1 MAQAL
6 IVSVRLYE
14 RRYHGAG
21 EWPPAPAR
29 LFQALVAGAGLG
41 GPLEDQDCRALA
53 WIETLDHPL
62 IAAPR
67 VHDGHTVTQ
76 YVPNNDLD
84 SVGGDPHRIAEI
96 RLATK
101 VFKPRLLDDS
111 EPFKYVWIVKQTDDE
126 NHEAHISVVCGLA
139 QRLYQFGRGVDFACA
154 WGEVVDDAQLE
165 ECLSSYPGTIH
176 RPSSGG
182 GGVSLKCPMPGS
194 LKSLQDRYLD
204 FGKRFYAEQRGRVA
218 RQTFTKA
225 SMPHFA
231 LIAYDSPSTRLV
243 FDLRKIDDRESFA
256 MWPLT
261 ATGQLAEILRDGAT
275 SRLTSAMPARRA
287 GIEKIL
293 VGRQTDATD
302 KIPAAERIRIIPLP
316 SIGHYHA
323 DRGIRRVLIEVP
335 PGSPLTA
342 DDVRWAFSGLEP
354 LDPETKASLGITVTL
369 AADENGADMLKH
381 YGIGGGQ
388 GHQSWRTV
396 TPAALPD
403 SAARRRIDPDHQVG
417 EAKSGQ
423 ERAQE
428 SAKAGAAV
436 VQALRHAGV
445 SVRAEAIRVQREPFE
460 SNGERVETFAKG
472 TRFSKHSLWHV
483 EIEFAGNVAGPLVI
497 GDGRFLG
504 LGLFAPIPKRHLSD
518 SSE

>member
-1 MAQAL
+1 MARAL
-6 IVSVRLYE
+6 IVSIRLYE

-29 LFQALVAGAGLG
+29 LFQALVAGTGLG

-84 SVGGDPHRIAEI
+84 SVGGDPRRIAEI

-101 VFKPRLLDDS
+101 VFRPRLLDDS
-111 EPFKYVWIVKQTDDE
+111 EPFKYVWMFKQIGDE
-126 NHEAHISVVCGLA
+126 NHAAHTSVVCALA
-139 QRLYQFGRGVDFACA
+139 ERLYQFGRGVDFACA

-182 GGVSLKCPMPGS
+182 NGVLLKCPMPGS

-204 FGKRFYAEQRGRVA
+204 SGKRFHSELRGRVA
-218 RQTFTKA
+218 KQTFTKA
-225 SMPHFA
+225 SIPQFA
-231 LIAYDSPSTRLV
+231 LIAYDSPSTLLV
-243 FDLRKIDDRESFA
+243 FDLRKIDDSESFA
-256 MWPLT
+256 MWPL
-261 ATGQLAEILRDGAT
+261 AGTGQLAEILRDGAT
-275 SRLTSAMPARRA
+275 SRLTSAMPVRRV
-287 GIEKIL
+287 GIENIL

-302 KIPAAERIRIIPLP
+302 KIPAAERVRIIPLP
-316 SIGHYHA
+316 SIGHHYA
-323 DRGIRRVLIEVP
+323 NRGIRRVLIEVP
-335 PGSPLTA
+335 AGSSLHA
-342 DDVRWAFSGLEP
+342 DDVQWAFSGLEP
-354 LDPETKASLGITVTL
+354 VDPESGESLGITVNLT
-369 AADENGADMLKH
+369 ADQSGAGMLPH
-381 YGIGGGQ
+381 YGIGDRD
-388 GHQSWRTV
+388 GHRRWRTV

-403 SAARRRIDPDHQVG
+403 SAMRRRIDPDHKLD

-436 VQALRHAGV
+436 VQALRYAGV

-472 TRFSKHSLWHV
+472 TRFSKHRLWHV
-483 EIEFAGNVAGPLVI
+483 EIEFARNVPGPLVI

-504 LGLFAPIPKRHLSD
+504 LGLCAPMPKRDLSV
-518 SSE
+518 S